1 MDARKIALQ
10 AMASAV
16 MLAASLGAA
25 LADAIDGNWC
35 HADGRRLSIRGPQ
48 IVTPG
53 GLNMRGDYTR
63 HSFAY
68 VVPAGEPGPGE
79 TVSMILLSEYL
90 MHARQGG
97 NSAPLQVWNRC
108 PPDISRLREPML
120 AG

>member
-1 MDARKIALQ
+1 MEARKIALQ
-10 AMASAV
+10 AMAGTI

-25 LADAIDGNWC
+25 RADAIDGNWC

-48 IVTPG
+48 IITPG

-63 HSFAY
+63 HSFVY
-68 VVPAGEPGPGE
+68 IVPTGEPGPGE
-79 TVSMILLSEYL
+79 AVSMILLSEYL

-97 NSAPLQVWNRC
+97 NNAPVQVWNRC
-108 PPDISRLREPML
+108 PPDISTLRNTIP